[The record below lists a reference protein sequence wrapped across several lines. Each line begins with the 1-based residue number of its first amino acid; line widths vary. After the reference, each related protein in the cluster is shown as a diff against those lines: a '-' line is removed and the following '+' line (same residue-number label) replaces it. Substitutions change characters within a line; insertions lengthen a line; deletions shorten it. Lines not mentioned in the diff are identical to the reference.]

1 LLIAIEERLHIT
13 NGYMQPFSRFLGR
26 GRRNDK
32 PENGSYF
39 ILQIPALVPQGEG
52 RGEGKNLAMQEVIAK
67 ALFPTA
73 VFRLMIAGRISL
85 IQRGET
91 GAAETTGLAL
101 CRNLF
106 VAGRASS
113 NLG

>member
-1 LLIAIEERLHIT
+1 LSLREKGESSLSFWK
-13 NGYMQPFSRFLGR
+13 G
-26 GRRNDK
+26 
-32 PENGSYF
+32 
-39 ILQIPALVPQGEG
+39 QGEG
-52 RGEGKNLAMQEVIAK
+52 KKPAMPEVIAK

-91 GAAETTGLAL
+91 GTAETTGLAL
-101 CRNLF
+101 CRDLF
-106 VAGRASS
+106 VAERASS